1 MLRDHYDP
9 VDVFQLVPQLSHAIE
24 PVIAQLDTLLD
35 DDCIFQQVRAD
46 LSKRYPHTLTTGRP
60 STPVE
65 VILRLLI
72 IKHLYGW
79 SYEQTE
85 QWVSDS
91 LVLRHFCR
99 IYWQPVPD
107 DTTLL
112 RWANLIQ
119 PATLH
124 QLLDHLVQV
133 AAHLR
138 VTRGRKLRTDGTVV
152 ETNIHQPTDS
162 SLISDGVRVLS
173 RVLKSAQ
180 GVLISG
186 GDAAQQLFRDRTRAA
201 KRLNKQI
208 IDTIRRRGE
217 QTEQLRKSAYGHLVE
232 IGDAIIKQAKAVGK
246 LLAAQPPRQTDK
258 LRSKLKQFAPR
269 LEQVLRQTRRR
280 VLQGEQVPA
289 NEKLVSLF
297 EPETAVICKGKLSKP
312 TEYGRMIWLDE
323 VEGGIIS
330 RYEVLA
336 GNPSDSQQIQPSITH
351 HQQLFGLPPKLIA
364 ADRGCWS
371 PENESAAEGAGIEQ
385 ICLPQHGSKDAERK
399 KHEAQGWFK
408 RGCQWR
414 AGIEGRIHGLK
425 VRHKLDRCRYQGT
438 EGMERWVGWGV
449 ICHDLRQI
457 ALVNATR
464 A

>member
-1 MLRDHYDP
+1 MLRDRYDP
-9 VDVFQLVPQLSHAIE
+9 VDVFEMVPQLSHVIE

-35 DDCIFQQVRAD
+35 DDVILQQVRAD
-46 LSKRYPHTLTTGRP
+46 LSKRYPHTLATERP

-85 QWVSDS
+85 QWVADS
-91 LVLRHFCR
+91 LVLRDFCR

-119 PATLH
+119 PDTLH
-124 QLLDHLVQV
+124 QLLDHVVQV
-133 AAHLR
+133 AAQLR

-152 ETNIHQPTDS
+152 ETNVHQPTDS

-173 RVLKSAQ
+173 RILK
-180 GVLISG
+180 
-186 GDAAQQLFRDRTRAA
+186 AAQAVLPAASNAAPQLYRDRTRSA

-208 IDTIRRRGE
+208 IDTVRRRGE
-217 QTEQLRKSAYGHLVE
+217 QAEQLRKSAYKHLIE
-232 IGDAIIKQAKAVGK
+232 IGDAIIEQAKAVAT
-246 LLAAQPPRQTDK
+246 LLAAQSQRQAAK
-258 LRSKLKQFAPR
+258 LGSKLGQFMPR
-269 LEQVLRQTRRR
+269 LEQVLRQTKRR

-289 NEKLVSLF
+289 GEKLLSLF
-297 EPETAVICKGKLSKP
+297 EAETAVIRKGKLSKP

-323 VEGGIIS
+323 VDGGIVS
-330 RYEVLA
+330 RYAVLA
-336 GNPSDSQQIQPSITH
+336 GNPSDSQQIQPSIAQH
-351 HQQLFGLPPKLIA
+351 RALFGRPPKLIA

-371 PENESAAEGAGIEQ
+371 PENESAAAAAGIAH
-385 ICLPQHGSKDAERK
+385 ICLPQHGGKTAERK
-399 KHEAQGWFK
+399 AHEAQGWFK
-408 RGCQWR
+408 RGCAWR

-425 VRHKLDRCRYQGT
+425 VRHKLDRCRYHGT
-438 EGMERWVGWGV
+438 SGMERWVGWGV

-457 ALVNATR
+457 ALATAAR